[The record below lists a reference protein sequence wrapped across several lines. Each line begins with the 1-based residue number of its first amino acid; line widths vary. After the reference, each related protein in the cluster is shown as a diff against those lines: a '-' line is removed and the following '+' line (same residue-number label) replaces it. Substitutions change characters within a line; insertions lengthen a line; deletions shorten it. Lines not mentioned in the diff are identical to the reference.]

1 MADKRSDRPLLTRG
15 QIAAVTAGNALEFYD
30 FVTYAFFATQIGR
43 ALFPG
48 DASSSLLLSLATFG
62 VGFLTRPLGGLVIGT
77 FADRRGRKPAMI
89 LSFTMMGVALTGL
102 ALTPSYA
109 SIGLA
114 APVLAVV
121 FRLLQGFA
129 LGGEVGPNIAFLMEA
144 APPNR
149 RAFYISLNFASADFA
164 VLIAGLVGF
173 GLSSTLTDSQLDA
186 WGWRLAFLVGAAIV
200 PFALRLR
207 RTLVETLPPP
217 DGSPE
222 SKPMRPV
229 LLLSIAGLFIIAG
242 ATISNYT
249 LEYLTTYAQA
259 TLHMAVPT
267 AFGATVVLGVIGVAG
282 DLTGGLLAD
291 RFGPKRVLVVPWL
304 LLIVAIV
311 PVFHILNETR
321 TGTALL
327 ASTAVL
333 TLFHILGSSPAVLLF
348 VQALP
353 ARVRAGATSIVYA
366 LAIAIF
372 GGTTQLF
379 ETLLIRWTG
388 NPVAPGWYM
397 MGAVTVALVGALLI
411 PEPPRADRNSSESKD
426 LIEQLREPPFLAVAP
441 GAAVVGVASEERED

>member
-1 MADKRSDRPLLTRG
+1 MSTVHIERSALNRR

-48 DASSSLLLSLATFG
+48 DASSTLLLSLATFG
-62 VGFLTRPLGGLVIGT
+62 VGFLTRPLGGLLIGRM
-77 FADRRGRKPAMI
+77 ADRRGRKPAMI
-89 LSFTMMGVALTGL
+89 LSFSLMGVAMTGL

-109 SIGLA
+109 SIGMV
-114 APVLAVV
+114 APVIAIF

-129 LGGEVGPNIAFLMEA
+129 LGGEVGPNIAYLMEA

-164 VLIAGLVGF
+164 VLVAGLVGY
-173 GLSSTLTDSQLDA
+173 GLSSALTNSQLES
-186 WGWRLAFLVGAAIV
+186 WGWRVAFLIGAVIV
-200 PFALRLR
+200 PFGLRLR
-207 RTLVETLPPP
+207 RTLVETLARE
-217 DGSPE
+217 PE
-222 SKPMRPV
+222 TSAAPAGRPLV
-229 LLLSIAGLFIIAG
+229 LLAIAGLFIIAG

-249 LEYLTTYAQA
+249 LDYLTTYAQS

-267 AFGATVVLGVIGVAG
+267 AFAATVVLGVVGVIG

-291 RFGPKRVLVVPWL
+291 RFGPKRVLIAPWL
-304 LLIVAIV
+304 LLIVSIV
-311 PVFHILNETR
+311 PVFHILNELR
-321 TGTALL
+321 TADALL
-327 ASTAVL
+327 ASTAFL
-333 TLFHILGSSPAVLLF
+333 TIFHILGSSPATIHF

-353 ARVRAGATSIVYA
+353 ARLRAGTIGIVYA

-372 GGTTQLF
+372 GGTTQLI

-397 MGAVTVALVGALLI
+397 MAAVAVALAGALFI
-411 PEPPRADRNSSESKD
+411 AEPPLSKRNDFKK
-426 LIEQLREPPFLAVAP
+426 AVA
-441 GAAVVGVASEERED
+441 